1 MNIKKRY
8 DIEVIRIIA
17 MFCIVMGHCFAIYG
31 TWQTPLNESL
41 SSEAHL
47 YQAVNP
53 LLIYY
58 ALPIFISI
66 SGYLI
71 GYKKTFNS
79 PSFNFA
85 SFVWKKTKRLYIPA
99 VFFSIMYRILFYKGD
114 FPDQSS
120 YIRLL
125 IDGEG
130 HLWFLYVLFLL
141 YILSYPIYRI
151 LQNPAKGGVFIIPI
165 SIVVSI
171 LSCFFDLGTSIST
184 IFFYQ
189 LFCILGIYIGNNHLY
204 KEVVHKKRLY
214 FRIARNCIVYITI
227 FVLLALLKETEY
239 TALISSQHPRL
250 QYFQHWF
257 FRLFIG
263 ILSFHLTFSLL
274 PLPLSKNK
282 FLESISSLSYK
293 LYIIHQFIL
302 MELLYNTTSLLEGLY
317 QHTVWLF
324 PLTLFLIVFTASL
337 LLSFLLQ
344 KTPILK
350 HL

>member
-1 MNIKKRY
+1 MNIKKRH

-31 TWQTPLNESL
+31 AWQTPLNAKF

-71 GYKKTFNS
+71 GYKKTFDS
-79 PSFNFA
+79 PSFNFT

-99 VFFSIMYRILFYKGD
+99 VFFSIAYRILFHREA
-114 FPDQSS
+114 FLDQSS

-130 HLWFLYVLFLL
+130 HLWFLYVLFSL
-141 YILSYPIYRI
+141 YVLSYPIYRI
-151 LQNPAKGGVFIIPI
+151 SQNLTKGASFIIPI
-165 SIVVSI
+165 SVVVSI

-189 LFCILGIYIGNNHLY
+189 LFFLLGIYIGNNHLQ
-204 KEVVHKKRLY
+204 KKIVHKKHLY
-214 FRIARNCIVYITI
+214 LRIVCNCTIYITI
-227 FVLLALLKETEY
+227 FTLLALLKETEY
-239 TALISSQHPRL
+239 TALIYSQHPRL

-257 FRLFIG
+257 FRLLIG
-263 ILSFHLTFSLL
+263 SLSILLTFSLL
-274 PLPLSKNK
+274 PRPLSKNK
-282 FLESISSLSYK
+282 FLENISSLSYK
-293 LYIIHQFIL
+293 LYITHQFIL
-302 MELLYNTTSLLEGLY
+302 MGLLYSTTSLLERLY

-324 PLTLFLIVFTASL
+324 PLTLFLIVFTTSL
-337 LLSFLLQ
+337 LLSFLFQ
-344 KTPILK
+344 KIPILK